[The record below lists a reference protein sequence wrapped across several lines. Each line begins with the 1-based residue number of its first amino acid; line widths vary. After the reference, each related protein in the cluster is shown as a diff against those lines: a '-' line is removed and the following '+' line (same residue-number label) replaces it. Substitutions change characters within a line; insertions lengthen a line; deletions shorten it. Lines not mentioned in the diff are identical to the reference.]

1 MKKKGLCTLCALAVG
16 FVLAQSERADAATP
30 TTAECLSAAD
40 SSLQLRGE
48 HKLRAA
54 RAQVLICASPSC
66 PAAIQTVCLGRVDQ
80 INAALPTVVFE
91 AKDPL
96 GNDLPNVRA
105 TMDGQPLADRL
116 DGSALTVDPGEHKFT
131 FVASDNTVVEKT
143 IIIHE
148 GEKDRRERVVFGSQA
163 GPQTAAVATAPP
175 LAVSPVEAGPSQ
187 DPGAGRRTLG
197 LVIGGVGVAGIAVGS
212 VFGLL
217 ASSSASSSKNA
228 GCPNCTQAQYTQATS
243 DYNSAS
249 DDATISTVAFIVGGA
264 AVGAGA
270 ILFFTAPKA
279 TTTGIRWQ
287 LAPTAFRAGAGLTLG
302 GTL

>member
-1 MKKKGLCTLCALAVG
+1 MKKRGLCTLCALTVG
-16 FVLAQSERADAATP
+16 FLLGHSERADAANP

-54 RAQVLICASPSC
+54 RAQVLICASTSC

-91 AKDPL
+91 AKDAA

-105 TMDGQPLADRL
+105 AMDGQPLADRL
-116 DGSALTVDPGEHKFT
+116 DGSALTVDPGEHKFE
-131 FVASDNTVVEKT
+131 FVAPDNTVVEKT
-143 IIIHE
+143 IILHE

-175 LAVSPVEAGPSQ
+175 LAVNPVEAGASQ

-197 LVIGGVGVAGIAVGS
+197 LVIGGVGVAGLAIGS
-212 VFGLL
+212 VFGLM
-217 ASSSASSSKNA
+217 ASSISSSSKD
-228 GCPNCTQAQYTQATS
+228 NCSSATNCKNYMQSLS
-243 DYNSAS
+243 DYNTAS
-249 DDATISTVAFIVGGA
+249 DDSTISTVAFIAGGVA
-264 AVGAGA
+264 LGAGA

-279 TTTGIRWQ
+279 VTTGRWQ
-287 LAPTAFRAGAGLTLG
+287 LTPAVGSTGAGLTLKG
-302 GTL
+302 AL

>member
-1 MKKKGLCTLCALAVG
+1 MKKIGLCTLSALAVG
-16 FVLAQSERADAATP
+16 FVLAQSERADAANP

-91 AKDPL
+91 PKDPS

-105 TMDGQPLADRL
+105 SMDGQPLSDRL
-116 DGSALTVDPGEHKFT
+116 DGSALTVDPGEHKFA
-131 FVASDNTVVEKT
+131 FVAPDNTAVEKT

-148 GEKDRRERVVFGSQA
+148 GEKERRERVVFGSQA
-163 GPQTAAVATAPP
+163 GPPTAAVTTAPP
-175 LAVSPVEAGPSQ
+175 LAVSPLEAGPPQ

-228 GCPNCTQAQYTQATS
+228 RCPNCTPAQYTQATS

-249 DDATISTVAFIVGGA
+249 DQATISTVAFVAGGA
-264 AVGAGA
+264 ALAAGA

-302 GTL
+302 GAL